1 MCMCM
6 LNEENVSNGMM
17 EIYIN
22 NTSIDII
29 IRGDIFSSSQISA
42 CSNSCN
48 SSDRVSCQDDN
59 GKNYTGSCQR
69 ICCISGCCCTANLT
83 GCVQE

>member
-1 MCMCM
+1 MCS
-6 LNEENVSNGMM
+6 LNGETVTGGTID
-17 EIYIN
+17 IYIN
-22 NTSIDII
+22 ESSMDICI
-29 IRGDIFSSSQISA
+29 KGDLFSVDQIAA

-69 ICCISGCCCTANLT
+69 ICCIAECGCTANLT
-83 GCVQE
+83 GCVQG

>member
-1 MCMCM
+1 MCS
-6 LNEENVSNGMM
+6 LAGSSVVSGTID
-17 EIYIN
+17 IYIN
-22 NTSIDII
+22 NTSMDII
-29 IRGDIFSSSQISA
+29 IKGDLFSPDQIKA

-69 ICCISGCCCTANLT
+69 ICCNSCGSTCNLT
-83 GCVQE
+83 GCIEVV